1 MGLDGFDPFN
11 PGGGPVPDADV
22 SEWDRHA
29 KPGESRAEARREA
42 LANGWLPY
50 IDGRDWVGRPV
61 PEREWLWEGRIP
73 LGQVTYL
80 TGPGS
85 SGKSLLAQ
93 QLATCVGGGPAL
105 FLGERVRPMRAIYI
119 SCEDDETEMVRRQR
133 AICDVTGV
141 PFDWLMNTEDFAL
154 VSLAGVIGN
163 ELLERDSGGRLAT
176 TERFKMIADNCKTFP
191 GCDPLCLVL
200 DNTSHFFGG
209 DENSR
214 ADVTQFLNALNAIC
228 VEHGTTILLI
238 GHPNK
243 AGDSYSGSTAWQ
255 NAVRSHLVFRRPDED
270 DEGHD
275 DDIRVLSNAK
285 SNYAR
290 HGDEIRVLW
299 HRWAFVRPDDL
310 PADMIEQREA
320 ATRVARENE
329 LFMACLA
336 TCTEKQRAVSHMPGV
351 NYAPKVFSAMPGAK
365 RLKQAAFEQ
374 AMERLI
380 HLGKIALDQELWRAP
395 NRHIKIGIK
404 AVETCAN
411 PPASTPCA
419 DPRQTIEIAA
429 CANPPLTT

>member
-1 MGLDGFDPFN
+1 MALHDSFDPFN
-11 PGGGPVPDADV
+11 PCGARVSED

-29 KPGESRAEARREA
+29 EPGEKRAEARREA
-42 LANGWLPY
+42 LANGGLPY
-50 IDGRDWVGRPV
+50 IDGRDWIGKPI
-61 PEREWLWEGRIP
+61 PEREWLWDGRIP

-93 QLATCVGGGPAL
+93 QLATCIGGGPVL
-105 FLGERVRPMRAIYI
+105 FLGEKVHPMRAMYI
-119 SCEDDETEMVRRQR
+119 SCEDDEAEMVRRQR
-133 AICDVTGV
+133 AICEATGV
-141 PFDWLMNTEDFAL
+141 PFDWLMATDDFAL

-163 ELLERDSGGRLAT
+163 ELLERDGSNRLAT
-176 TERFKMIADNCKTFP
+176 TERFKMIADNCKAFH
-191 GCDPLCLVL
+191 GCDPLFLVL

-214 ADVTQFLNALNAIC
+214 ADVTQFLNALNGIC
-228 VEHGTTILLI
+228 VEHGATILLI

-255 NAVRSHLVFRRPDED
+255 NAVRSHLVFKRPDND
-270 DEGHD
+270 CAGQD
-275 DDIRVLSNAK
+275 DDVRVLSNAK

-290 HGDEIRVLW
+290 HGDEISVLW

-329 LFMACLA
+329 LFLQCLA
-336 TCTEKQRAVSHMPGV
+336 ACTEKRRAVSHSPSI
-351 NYAPKVFSAMPGAK
+351 NFAPKVFSKMPEAK
-365 RLKQAAFEQ
+365 RPKQSAFEQ

-380 HLGKIALDQELWRAP
+380 HLGKIELDVALWKGPD
-395 NRHIKIGIK
+395 RHWKTGIRVAEK
-404 AVETCAN
+404 VRETPAGNPAVNWCGE
-411 PPASTPCA
+411 
-419 DPRQTIEIAA
+419 PR
-429 CANPPLTT
+429 